1 MFCGHMGFCEQN
13 KNAKAEMSSLGK
25 LCLEM
30 ASVAFTFKSRL
41 LCLRLFN
48 TVWKPLR
55 HRLVTEGNGF
65 LTVLSQITL
74 LNCTKYLIFKD
85 KDSVKKIYNVHRW
98 TSETWS

>member
-48 TVWKPLR
+48 TV
-55 HRLVTEGNGF
+55 
-65 LTVLSQITL
+65 
-74 LNCTKYLIFKD
+74 
-85 KDSVKKIYNVHRW
+85 
-98 TSETWS
+98 